1 MGHKE
6 KKRSKV
12 LLKNLTVRWK
22 LSVGFFV
29 VFLILMTSIV
39 TSVWGIKNV
48 SDQITLYSKFTFP
61 LTSANLS
68 AQRDMTSCQRYLLL
82 SIIQKNIGENYEDSL
97 VLADESAKS
106 FKTNFEAFSS
116 NQRNNAN
123 DNNIAE
129 IQQNLT
135 KAVEARESIYKLLRS
150 SEQQDAKE
158 AYVIFQKDYLP
169 TFNKIGDIMEQMDA
183 VGAEKALQQKDA
195 SRRVVLEAWILLA
208 STVSI
213 ALLAVLG
220 MIFVLTKAILT
231 PVKEIESAFREMAEG
246 NLHAQISYE
255 SNDEL
260 GHMANSIRN
269 TNAMLSAY
277 IDDISAKLGQLSRGD
292 MHICIDLDYVGDF
305 TAIKTAMT
313 ETTTKLNQTMLL
325 INDAANQVNAGA
337 GQVSDGAQ
345 ALSSGTTEQAATIEE
360 LNASITTVSEQAV
373 QNATNVKHASEY
385 VEQAGQGVMESNT
398 YMQNLN
404 TSMREI
410 GESSQKISKITKL
423 VEDIAFQTNILAL
436 NAAVEAARAGQA
448 GKGFAVVADEVRNL
462 AAKSAEA
469 AKQTADLI
477 QKSTETVAEGER
489 LATETLKVLDRV
501 SEKAQMVSSS
511 IEQIEY
517 ASMEQASAI
526 EQISQGLTQVSAVVQ
541 TNAATAEESSAA
553 SEELAA
559 QAQTLQEEVGKFR
572 LRKDGGI
579 YTV

>member
-6 KKRSKV
+6 KKGSKV
-12 LLKNLTVRWK
+12 SLKNLTVRWK
-22 LSVGFFV
+22 LSVGFFA
-29 VFLILMTSIV
+29 VFLILMTSIG

-48 SDQITLYSKFTFP
+48 SDQITLYSKFTYP
-61 LTSANLS
+61 LTRANLS

-82 SIIQKNIGENYEDSL
+82 SIIQKDLGENYEDSL
-97 VLADESAKS
+97 TLADESAKS
-106 FKTNFEAFSS
+106 FKINFGEFST

-123 DNNIAE
+123 DANIAE
-129 IQQNLT
+129 IEQNLT
-135 KAVEARESIYKLLRS
+135 KAVEARESIYKLLRTA
-150 SEQQDAKE
+150 EQQNAKQ
-158 AYVIFQKDYLP
+158 AYVIFQRDYLP
-169 TFNKIGDIMEQMDA
+169 TFNKIGSIMEQMND
-183 VGAEKALQQKDA
+183 VGDEKALQQKDA
-195 SRRVVLEAWILLA
+195 ADRVVLEAWILLVV
-208 STVSI
+208 TVSI
-213 ALLAVLG
+213 ALLAVIG
-220 MIFVLTKAILT
+220 VIFVLTKAILT
-231 PVKEIESAFREMAEG
+231 PVREIESAFREMAGG
-246 NLHAQISYE
+246 NLRAQISYE

-260 GHMANSIRN
+260 GRMANSIRA

-292 MHICIDLDYVGDF
+292 MHICVDLDYVGDF
-305 TAIKTAMT
+305 TAIKLAMI

-325 INDAANQVNAGA
+325 ISDAANQVNAGA

-345 ALSSGTTEQAATIEE
+345 ALSSGATEQAATIEE

-373 QNATNVKHASEY
+373 QNATNVRQASEY
-385 VEQAGQGVMESNT
+385 VEQAGQGVEESNIH
-398 YMQNLN
+398 MQHLN
-404 TSMREI
+404 ISMKEI

-436 NAAVEAARAGQA
+436 NAAVEAARAGEA

-489 LATETLKVLDRV
+489 LASETLKALDRV
-501 SEKAQMVSSS
+501 SEKARMVSSS
-511 IEQIEY
+511 IEQIEH
-517 ASMEQASAI
+517 ASMEQAGAI
-526 EQISQGLTQVSAVVQ
+526 EQICQGLTQVSAVVQ

-572 LRKDGGI
+572 LHEERG
-579 YTV
+579 VFSV